1 MITFEICVANRY
13 KLNKQFKKQSSKLA
27 EDPENLALRASVA
40 QSKLAAVAETEDNET
55 EQKRQQGRKVLY
67 GQIVQLRHVFSSKY
81 IHVSTTK
88 TSETESSNMAVE
100 LLSVNAKHAQFRIM
114 PRYKVKAEGDTVQV
128 EDQIMFESVK
138 SAGSFLHVSKFL
150 FPGHSVYHKSHEL
163 NLSVQTTGFV
173 VYRKYK
179 PIVEEEERLKIGEPV
194 RFFHKE
200 MEAYLVAEG
209 LFNEEIQEDV
219 HLRVRPMDQTI
230 PKTMFPS
237 TASIT
242 FWQIEL
248 QDGPVKG
255 GILKWE
261 QPIKI
266 VHMCSRKYLAVDKA
280 SNELTL
286 CSSHTDPRTVFKL
299 HAVFKTE
306 QSVMKDSYCRIQHVS
321 TGFWLHGFM
330 DKYMSRQQ
338 SDSSDN
344 GSMTAHKW
352 STAELRKVGVIEEKQ
367 YDDAFTLQIVEPELL
382 EIFNG
387 MSGMVPFLQKLVED
401 KKKGIVLTAKMAHDT
416 VSALQEMRA
425 YMFELG
431 ETTKQRQK
439 LLRNLQIVE
448 VLVQLLQIPF
458 RGCDDQ
464 HHLVRIYVEAYDV
477 LYTYLMGDSRKNE
490 LYIAKHIDFFLTQF
504 EIKEGKIGLNAA
516 HMVMELIKDNRKIVD
531 RITHKHIDT
540 FIDLLQRDKNYRYL
554 DLLSVLCVCEDIN
567 ISDNQ
572 KYITEVWLM
581 KGNRNCVFYTDLGQ
595 KIGKVPGV
603 VYVSTNMGRT
613 WTELSEFV
621 QRVGTDESYLFLEH
635 QLELYGMLCHGQ
647 NEFSIKV
654 ITQELNYL
662 TWEEAFTCL
671 SDEVLPDQLRARYC
685 MLITT
690 MFVDIS
696 ENQAVTD
703 KVKLSYIYAEVDQF
717 EDVVDRT
724 GSTTYQ
730 FFPTLN
736 DWISKFLGKNSDMT
750 ASEIGNNMLVKQ
762 VIRLVHYLVSFGFY
776 YKIDDIKKLLEPLMS
791 LLDGRND
798 KPYPNI
804 SGKDGEEILK
814 HFRKVGRYE
823 RSQETKAI
831 VDAKCQA
838 LEVLDLFFD
847 FILNQRLE
855 KFINTFKV
863 THTEMNAPSGFFG
876 HKTELAPMLYSDY
889 DPLKQHGLC
898 KVALK
903 RLADI
908 FDTTSFLKGYNLV
921 DVLKDLTHYKY
932 DEIIRQSLNLLDRY
946 YSAYND
952 LFSRAV
958 QAQVCITDRSVEVY
972 HLLEKVLPKMRLY
985 ASARLSDE
993 QTIELC
999 TILDSLI
1006 ATCHLDGEEDE
1017 PHPVNQT
1024 ILYNHG
1030 IIELCFTILTQ
1041 KIDTK
1046 LLDQYSGQR
1055 RIFGRTFILLKL
1067 MARLNKLVQNRLFD
1081 RLDLLLKV
1089 QGVEVELAECIAELF
1104 VGNTK
1109 TCMKITGK
1117 QVQNVMSMVAR
1128 CKETVPQFLD
1138 LLNAVVKV
1146 EELDLPI
1153 KRNQGFVMQYF
1164 MQFRADVA
1172 YVIDQDESA
1181 REKIL
1186 MDNSHKDL
1194 QYLVAMMDMLAT
1206 CAEGENQFIE
1216 SICQTIFKIPELMRI
1231 VNNPKVSDNL
1241 KRPFLRFILWVYLNS
1256 AGGMIESGA
1265 GDLPHDKSM
1274 WNYIETLNKTLK
1286 SVTDYSRENPRSAKL
1301 LVKKPP
1307 PRVVKQMT
1315 RQIIIQGSMHYLFD
1329 AVMPFLQ
1336 IFCKTYYQ
1344 PDMTMYPTEPQN
1356 MDVLARNFKDF
1367 MSVIGPLMSDEGQ
1380 MKKLNACM
1388 TTLMSASTLP
1398 ITEIQE
1404 FQEQIGTGNVHLD
1417 VRSDSKKAY
1426 DSYYEAEDEINN
1438 QLNDFSM
1445 NMKKSY
1451 GGNNTVQAQIGFPS
1465 DIPYSEV
1472 GGDEE
1477 LPLGREFQEHLECFI
1492 NRTAKTPREKYSLAS
1507 KLVKMMSISSSLT
1520 NLSEKE
1526 KLDQVNLDI
1535 KTLQLL
1541 RGLIHNE
1548 ICKLPEGWEQ
1558 NSSDHRKQLR
1568 VIDQVQD
1575 ALDNCGAVSSVLDH
1589 LSRPQDEVV
1598 REVLVFMAN
1607 LLYNGNESVQVSLID
1622 FFTGT
1627 REETF
1632 FFSIKGRMTM
1642 SAIATREKRHLFA
1655 MHQARMEDAIQQAKA
1670 LKIAMKTGQLATN
1683 EITKANNF
1691 GSFMSSNMQK
1701 SSLNLGSSLAMNQKL
1716 GSTLSV
1722 RDNTSPKPGTSLVV
1736 ANGIH
1741 GDPPPPAQSPRG
1753 GGSLSSSVSVKP
1765 PMPNGVGVT
1774 SKVSPMV
1781 KPVKEEEEE
1790 ELDEEEIKELLGE
1803 DFGQAG
1809 DLEFEDDG
1817 YIELVLRILGL
1828 MCDNQYRLLQDYLRE
1843 QPDNIKSANLVAET
1857 TRFLDILYGSVNSK
1871 SMPLICQLFDTLVEF
1886 CSGNFANQ
1894 ACVFDNKICD
1904 YMNHI
1909 LRTGVFK
1916 GCSHME
1922 VYSLKM
1928 SIATVIRAMSE
1939 ENAPQ
1944 DFIQT
1949 ENPLATLA
1957 KEVMESVDEHILMK
1971 TVTGA
1976 YAHMLD
1982 LTRASRKEKNDDD
1995 YGDLCDIVQDCGFA
2009 YFQLLLRK
2017 LAIEKGM
2024 TKEVFVRTKLDK
2036 EAWDFFDIG
2045 TMSIEVLKGEDLQT
2059 IYFRVRDKS
2068 VLREDIKEKFKYEV
2082 DRSTPSNKIRGF
2094 MDWSSDIMQDIKYQ
2108 RKVLANPVGRILIK
2122 MWIPMNYAALLLSI
2136 LICSVIM
2143 ITWRDPKDE
2152 NGDSDVH
2159 SKVPIFSID
2168 ENLYYYF
2175 LYIAGGMHNFLSVC
2189 IYITFLLSNNPS
2201 FPPWQAFL
2209 RLIGKSN
2216 EKEEEFKTW
2225 NERKNPYDTNNLE
2238 LNIYSIKAMY
2248 YVVFVACSIMGTIYY
2263 GYFFSFHL
2271 LHIAE
2276 LNQLLKRVI
2285 QAVTTNGMSLLLVA
2299 LLGLAIMFIYSLVG
2313 FAFLRERFF
2322 KESEGRHC
2330 RTVAQCFVTI
2340 THHGF
2345 VDVPYT
2351 TFESAMDSDIND
2363 VLMLSAIDVTFF
2375 ILITTIG
2382 LNIIFGVI
2390 VDTFSQLRD
2399 SKWEIDKDMQNN
2411 CFICSRE
2418 SYDFERQ
2425 GKGFEKHVKSEHNQ
2439 WAYLFFFIH
2448 LDETRPNDY
2457 SALELHV
2464 YNMLDLNRFEFF
2476 PLNRALCLQSDK
2488 YDTDEM
2494 IEQLQISIKALD
2506 MKLSSEMALVEFMAS
2521 KIREDD
2527 AQKLQER
2534 EKKKQKEWEASQKTP
2549 RE

>member
-13 KLNKQFKKQSSKLA
+13 KLNKQFKKQTSKLA

-40 QSKLAAVAETEDNET
+40 QSKLAATAETEDNAM
-55 EQKRQQGRKVLY
+55 EQRRQQGRKVLY
-67 GQIVQLRHVFSSKY
+67 GQIVQLRHVFSGKY

-88 TSETESSNMAVE
+88 TSDTESSNMAVE
-100 LLSVNAKHAQFRIM
+100 LIGVNAKHAQFRIM

-138 SAGSFLHVSKFL
+138 SAGSFLHVSKHL
-150 FPGHSVYHKSHEL
+150 FPSLSVYHESHEM

-179 PIVEEEERLKIGEPV
+179 PMVEEEEKLKIGEPV

-242 FWQIEL
+242 YWQIEL

-261 QPIKI
+261 QPVKI
-266 VHMCSRKYLAVDKA
+266 VHMCSRKYLAVDKET
-280 SNELTL
+280 NELTV
-286 CSSHTDPRTVFKL
+286 CPSHTDPRTVFKL

-321 TGFWLHGFM
+321 TGFWLHSFTELY
-330 DKYMSRQQ
+330 KSRQQ

-344 GSMTAHKW
+344 ASMTAHKW
-352 STAELRKVGVIEEKQ
+352 STAVLKKVGVIEEKQ
-367 YDDAFTLQIVEPELL
+367 YDDAFTLQVVEPELL

-387 MSGMVPFLQKLVED
+387 MSGMVPFLQKLVKD
-401 KKKGIVLTAKMAHDT
+401 KKKGDVLTAKRAHDT
-416 VSALQEMRA
+416 IAALQEMRA

-504 EIKEGKIGLNAA
+504 EIKEGQIGLNAA

-554 DLLSVLCVCEDIN
+554 DLLSVLCVCEDIS

-595 KIGKVPGV
+595 KIGKVPNV
-603 VYVSTNMGRT
+603 VYVSSNMGRT

-621 QRVGTDESYLFLEH
+621 QRAGADESYLFLEH

-647 NEFSIKV
+647 NEFSTKV

-762 VIRLVHYLVSFGFY
+762 VLRLVHYLVSFGFY
-776 YKIDDIKKLLEPLMS
+776 YKIEDIKKLLEPLMS

-798 KPYPNI
+798 KPYPDI
-804 SGKDGEEILK
+804 SGKDGEEIVK

-823 RSQETKAI
+823 RGQETKAI

-855 KFINTFKV
+855 KFINTFKT

-876 HKTELAPMLYSDY
+876 HKVELALMLNSDF
-889 DPLKQHGLC
+889 DISKQQGLV

-903 RLADI
+903 KLADI

-946 YSAYND
+946 YSAYTD

-972 HLLEKVLPKMRLY
+972 HILEKVLPKMRLY

-993 QTIELC
+993 QTIELG
-999 TILDSLI
+999 TILDTLI
-1006 ATCHLDGEEDE
+1006 KTCHLDGEEDE

-1046 LLDQYSGQR
+1046 LMDQYTGQR
-1055 RIFGRTFILLKL
+1055 KIFRKTFTLLKL
-1067 MARLNKLVQNRLFD
+1067 MSRLNKLVQNRLFD

-1089 QGVEVELAECIAELF
+1089 QGVEVELADCIAELF

-1109 TCMKITGK
+1109 TCMKITGR
-1117 QVQNVMSMVAR
+1117 QVQNIMSMVAR

-1172 YVIDQDESA
+1172 YVIDQEESA

-1186 MDNSHKDL
+1186 MDNGHKDL

-1216 SICQTIFKIPELMRI
+1216 SICQTIFQIPELMRI
-1231 VNNPKVSDNL
+1231 LNNPKVSDNL

-1265 GDLPHDKSM
+1265 GDLPHDKTM

-1286 SVTDYSRENPRSAKL
+1286 SVTDFSRENPKSAKQ

-1307 PRVVKQMT
+1307 PRVTKQIS
-1315 RQIIIQGSMHYLFD
+1315 RQEIIQGSMHYLFD

-1336 IFCKTYYQ
+1336 IFCKNYFQ
-1344 PDMTMYPTEPQN
+1344 PDPAMFPTEPQN
-1356 MDVLARNFKDF
+1356 MDVLTRNFKDF
-1367 MSVIGPLMSDEGQ
+1367 SSVIGPLISDEGQ
-1380 MKKLNACM
+1380 YKKLNACM

-1398 ITEIQE
+1398 FSEIQE
-1404 FQEQIGTGNVHLD
+1404 FQEQIGNGKVQQD
-1417 VRSDSKKAY
+1417 VRSDSKKTY
-1426 DSYYEAEDEINN
+1426 DDYYEGENEIND

-1445 NMKKSY
+1445 NMKKAY
-1451 GGNNTVQAQIGFPS
+1451 GGSNTVQAQIGFPS
-1465 DIPYSEV
+1465 DGPYSEV

-1492 NRTAKTPREKYSLAS
+1492 NRQAKTPREKYSLAS
-1507 KLVKMMSISSSLT
+1507 KLVKMMAISSSLT

-1541 RGLIHNE
+1541 RGLIFNE

-1558 NSSDHRKQLR
+1558 NSSEHRKQLR

-1589 LSRPQDEVV
+1589 LSRPQDDVV

-1607 LLYNGNESVQVSLID
+1607 LLYNGNESVQASLIN

-1632 FFSIKGRMTM
+1632 FFSIKGRMSM

-1670 LKIAMKTGQLATN
+1670 LKIAMKTGQIDTN
-1683 EITKANNF
+1683 DITKGNMF
-1691 GSFMSSNMQK
+1691 GSFMSSNLQK
-1701 SSLNLGSSLAMNQKL
+1701 SSLNLGSSLAMNQKV
-1716 GSTLSV
+1716 GSSLSV
-1722 RDNTSPKPGTSLVV
+1722 RGNTSPKPGNSLVV

-1741 GDPPPPAQSPRG
+1741 GEPPPQPGPRG
-1753 GGSLSSSVSVKP
+1753 GSSLSGGSARPV
-1765 PMPNGVGVT
+1765 PNGVGVT
-1774 SKVSPMV
+1774 AKVSPMV
-1781 KPVKEEEEE
+1781 KPVEEEEE
-1790 ELDEEEIKELLGE
+1790 EDLDEDEIKELLGE
-1803 DFGQAG
+1803 DFGQSG

-1828 MCDNQYRLLQDYLRE
+1828 MCDNQYRDLQDYLRE

-1857 TRFLDILYGSVNSK
+1857 TRFLDILYGSVNDK
-1871 SMPLICQLFDTLVEF
+1871 SMALICQLFDTLVEF

-1909 LRTGVFK
+1909 LRMGVFK
-1916 GCSHME
+1916 GCSQME
-1922 VYSLKM
+1922 VYTLKM
-1928 SIATVIRAMSE
+1928 SIATVIRSMSE

-1944 DFIQT
+1944 DFIQA
-1949 ENPLATLA
+1949 ENPFATLA
-1957 KEVMESVDEHILMK
+1957 KEVMESVDEIILMK
-1971 TVTGA
+1971 TVTDA
-1976 YAHMLD
+1976 YTYMLD
-1982 LTRASRKEKNDDD
+1982 LTKKSAKERKDDD
-1995 YGDLCDIVQDCGFA
+1995 YNELCDLVQDCGFA
-2009 YFQLLLRK
+2009 YFQILLRK

-2024 TKEVFVRTKLDK
+2024 TKEVFVKTKLDK
-2036 EAWDFFDIG
+2036 EAWDYFDAG
-2045 TMSIEVLKGEDLQT
+2045 TMSIEVIKGEDLQT
-2059 IYFRVRDKS
+2059 IYFRVKDKS

-2122 MWIPMNYAALLLSI
+2122 LWIPMNYAALFLSI
-2136 LICSVIM
+2136 LICAVIM

-2152 NGDSDVH
+2152 EGNSDTN

-2168 ENLYYYF
+2168 EDMYYF
-2175 LYIAGGMHNFLSVC
+2175 FLYAVGGMHNFLSVC
-2189 IYITFLLSNNPS
+2189 IYLTFLLSNNPS
-2201 FPPWQAFL
+2201 FPPWQGFL

-2216 EKEEEFKTW
+2216 EKEEAFKTW

-2238 LNIYSIKAMY
+2238 LNIYSVKAMY
-2248 YVVFVACSIMGTIYY
+2248 YVVFVACSILGTIYY

-2285 QAVTTNGMSLLLVA
+2285 QAVTTNGMSLMLVA

-2322 KESEGRHC
+2322 KEDEGRHC
-2330 RTVAQCFVTI
+2330 RTVAQCFITI

-2351 TFESAMDSDIND
+2351 TFEGAMDSDIND

-2425 GKGFEKHVKSEHNQ
+2425 GKGFAKHVKAEHNQ

-2464 YNMLDLNRFEFF
+2464 FNMLDLNRFEFF

-2494 IEQLQISIKALD
+2494 IEQLQLSIRALD
-2506 MKLSSEMALVEFMAS
+2506 AKLSSEMMLVEFMAS